1 MQRLSALC
9 AMALLL
15 AGCDQTTDVQQSPI
29 DHAERTNQ
37 LVTQLTDHCYQQ
49 WQELEWTV
57 GEDQSS
63 AADNEAF
70 SGGIQKVCQARVEL
84 FLEGYEITP
93 IIEPNSQQHIYPLVF
108 RVSVEEIKNHI
119 RSHLPAL
126 RLI

>member
-1 MQRLSALC
+1 MQRLSVLFAVGL
-9 AMALLL
+9 ML
-15 AGCDQTTDVQQSPI
+15 AGCEQQTDAQQSPI
-29 DHAERTNQ
+29 DLAQHSSQ
-37 LVTQLTDHCYQQ
+37 LISQLTDHCYQQ
-49 WQELEWTV
+49 WQELNWTV

-93 IIEPNSQQHIYPLVF
+93 IIEPNTQQHIYPLVF

-119 RSHLPAL
+119 RSHLPAI